1 MDPDS
6 LNSDADH
13 VDFVVL
19 REYLGEN
26 TLLGSETEARGGS
39 IDGGVTAVQ
48 MMVESHEIE
57 QGCPGRQEKKKIS
70 KRHLHLGGLEGKG
83 AGKEGGSIIQSTGFR
98 KGQAGWESAQNYAY

>member
-26 TLLGSETEARGGS
+26 TLLGSEREARGGS
-39 IDGGVTAVQ
+39 IDVGVTAVQ

-57 QGCPGRQEKKKIS
+57 QGCPGRQEKKKKSQKDTCI
-70 KRHLHLGGLEGKG
+70 
-83 AGKEGGSIIQSTGFR
+83 
-98 KGQAGWESAQNYAY
+98 